1 MNSDS
6 LRHGCLVSFDRD
18 SRKAWL
24 EAGGFIAG
32 GDGLSDAERDELSA
46 SAAGPELSRAECDA
60 IIARGAR
67 AKALPA
73 HVLAALASQDIALR
87 LDIIANVLHAVSVD
101 GIRESERVR
110 FCEVAEAA
118 FGAARVDAVVR
129 YCRAAGEAVRL
140 RAAVVLGA

>member
-1 MNSDS
+1 
-6 LRHGCLVSFDRD
+6 VSFDPD

-32 GDGLSDAERDELSA
+32 GDGLSGAERDELSA
-46 SAAGPELSRAECDA
+46 SAAGPDLSRAECEA
-60 IIARGAR
+60 IIARGAA
-67 AKALPA
+67 AKSLPA
-73 HVLAALASQDIALR
+73 HLVTALASQDIALR
-87 LDIIANVLHAVSVD
+87 LDIIANVLQAVSVD
-101 GIRESERVR
+101 GLSEAEHVR
-110 FCEVAEAA
+110 FCEVAGAA

>member
-1 MNSDS
+1 MRNATPS
-6 LRHGCLVSFDRD
+6 
-18 SRKAWL
+18 
-24 EAGGFIAG
+24 
-32 GDGLSDAERDELSA
+32 
-46 SAAGPELSRAECDA
+46 SRAA
-60 IIARGAR
+60 HG

-140 RAAVVLGA
+140 RAAVVLGG